1 MLVEIIRRSLA
12 YQKSALLF
20 VCRNFPYLI
29 LFALLPAVCHGLLR
43 TEQTYFDFFEKLRS
57 SASGKLTFQE
67 IYVNFSMIF
76 SNRGWLGLLALALY
90 AAGISGVA
98 YQVEKIMR
106 IGKRNFAG
114 VPHGFNNHILITVIA
129 GALYILSYEVISLV
143 LSALLIAFSAMFSTG
158 FVYFISIVFILAAYV
173 LYTFVATPFFVWIPC
188 LFVNGYR
195 FGEGFVEATYL
206 LENKWTSVAFSVIM
220 PFLVCQLVF
229 LLLKVAFNQVF
240 FAVKIVV
247 YAFVFLYYVALAYTV
262 FFDLTG
268 MERVDLKKKYGGK

>member
-1 MLVEIIRRSLA
+1 MEIFRRSLN
-12 YQKSALLF
+12 YGKSATLF

-29 LFALLPAVCHGLLR
+29 LFAILPAVCHGWMR
-43 TEQTYFDFFEKLRS
+43 TEETYFDFFDKLRS

-76 SNRGWLGLLALALY
+76 SNRSLIGLLALILY
-90 AAGISGVA
+90 AVGISGMA

-106 IGKRNFAG
+106 IGKRNFSGMA
-114 VPHGFNNHILITVIA
+114 HGFNNNILTTVIA
-129 GALYILSYEVISLV
+129 GALYILSYELISLL
-143 LSALLIAFSAMFSTG
+143 LSAFLIAFSAIFSTG

-173 LYTFVATPFFVWIPC
+173 AYTYVATPFFVWIPC

-195 FGEGFVEATYL
+195 FTEGFVEATYL
-206 LENKWTSVAFSVIM
+206 LENKWTSVAISVVT
-220 PFLVCQLVF
+220 PFLISQLVF

-240 FAVKIVV
+240 FAVKIIV
-247 YAFVFLYYVALAYTV
+247 YAFTFLYYVALAYTV

-268 MERVDLKKKYGGK
+268 LERVDLKKKYGGK